1 MYNNKNFLR
10 NEQHFFDDF
19 EFVNGQVLENA
30 RVSYGFIGTPKYDED
45 GNITNA
51 ILFCHNFQGDYST
64 ITDFGP
70 LTGEN
75 KVFNKDD
82 YFFISITSLGFH
94 GSVCPSDSGLKRDF
108 PEYSIDDLV
117 NFQRRLLREKF
128 PNIKKLKGI
137 FGYSLGGYIALSWAI
152 NFPDEMDFIIHM
164 KSSYKVQG
172 YKYVYAKL
180 SNEIIE
186 SSQQYESELYDKS
199 SSKDLILVS
208 QIHYLM
214 NFSIDHICK
223 MSNDDIDF
231 SIENLMEEILFY
243 DIFDIKACNDFIL
256 TVNLEEDLDKIK
268 CKTLIIGVNN
278 TNYYV
283 PEYDSIPIHEAIK
296 HSEYI
301 LLDVDKPNDLD
312 YLNKIEVD
320 IKRFVD
326 SV

>member
-1 MYNNKNFLR
+1 
-10 NEQHFFDDF
+10 
-19 EFVNGQVLENA
+19 
-30 RVSYGFIGTPKYDED
+30 
-45 GNITNA
+45 
-51 ILFCHNFQGDYST
+51 
-64 ITDFGP
+64 
-70 LTGEN
+70 
-75 KVFNKDD
+75 
-82 YFFISITSLGFH
+82 
-94 GSVCPSDSGLKRDF
+94 
-108 PEYSIDDLV
+108 
-117 NFQRRLLREKF
+117 
-128 PNIKKLKGI
+128 
-137 FGYSLGGYIALSWAI
+137 
-152 NFPDEMDFIIHM
+152 
-164 KSSYKVQG
+164 
-172 YKYVYAKL
+172 
-180 SNEIIE
+180 
-186 SSQQYESELYDKS
+186 
-199 SSKDLILVS
+199 
-208 QIHYLM
+208 
-214 NFSIDHICK
+214 

>member
-51 ILFCHNFQGDYST
+51 ILFCHNFHGDYST

-94 GSVCPSDSGLKRDF
+94 GSVCPSESELKRDF
-108 PEYSIDDLV
+108 PGYSIDDLV

-186 SSQQYESELYDKS
+186 SSQQYVSELYDKS

-214 NFSIDHICK
+214 NFSSNHICK

>member
-256 TVNLEEDLDKIK
+256 SVNLEEDLDKIK

>member
-117 NFQRRLLREKF
+117 NFQRRLLREK
-128 PNIKKLKGI
+128 I
-137 FGYSLGGYIALSWAI
+137 
-152 NFPDEMDFIIHM
+152 
-164 KSSYKVQG
+164 
-172 YKYVYAKL
+172 
-180 SNEIIE
+180 
-186 SSQQYESELYDKS
+186 
-199 SSKDLILVS
+199 SK
-208 QIHYLM
+208 H
-214 NFSIDHICK
+214 
-223 MSNDDIDF
+223 
-231 SIENLMEEILFY
+231 
-243 DIFDIKACNDFIL
+243 
-256 TVNLEEDLDKIK
+256 
-268 CKTLIIGVNN
+268 
-278 TNYYV
+278 
-283 PEYDSIPIHEAIK
+283 
-296 HSEYI
+296 
-301 LLDVDKPNDLD
+301 
-312 YLNKIEVD
+312 
-320 IKRFVD
+320 
-326 SV
+326 

>member
-186 SSQQYESELYDKS
+186 SSQQYVSELYDKS

-223 MSNDDIDF
+223 MSNDDFDF

-283 PEYDSIPIHEAIK
+283 PGYDSIPIHEAIK

-320 IKRFVD
+320 IKRFMD